1 MLLEERHVNHGSA
14 TLAYPDF
21 WIPVDQRRALRA
33 AGLPA
38 NGPGGLQ
45 GRQHV
50 PEGLEIAVLVLAEDL
65 LVRGRLE
72 VPLESMLVRGPRRE
86 VELLH
91 IRALADACLSVHRN
105 DAQDVGH
112 EADLLLVRSVKLAD
126 DVHGGSRGAGEVF
139 VPALLPLVDV
149 PHVADEAG
157 GLHVPGA
164 GHVGAEAQRHAGPA
178 PEEGR
183 GEGVDLHI
191 PREDR
196 IEGHLEDAGEK
207 LPHSSE
213 QE

>member
-164 GHVGAEAQRHAGPA
+164 GHVGAEAQRHAGPGA
-178 PEEGR
+178 GEEH
-183 GEGVDLHI
+183 GEGVDLHV
-191 PREDR
+191 PGEENV
-196 IEGHLEDAGEK
+196 EGLHEDAGEE
-207 LPHSSE
+207 LPDSREHE
-213 QE
+213 